1 MALYR
6 NTYTFDEIFNIIKNK
21 INENNDKKLTFWG
34 SSGIGVAILK
44 AISFF
49 ISEMQLQ
56 ANIIA
61 LTSRIN
67 TAWGRHLEL
76 LLEDSNFPKKENTY
90 AQTIQRFYGSND
102 RLDDVLIPANTVVR
116 TADDYFGNNIKYET
130 ITDTVLLLS
139 EDSVTGLIQC
149 TQAGTVG
156 NVLSGAINI
165 LEDTIIGIS
174 GTSNVEDIGNGSNLE
189 KDIQYKDRYGYYLLG
204 LKKGNE
210 SAILDAVY
218 AVDGVVYADLKEN
231 FPANGIFTIF
241 VTTENGIVDT
251 VLKAKINNAV
261 KAVKGFTVIP
271 NIISPIVEPVTLEL
285 DLRLSTNVYNSEAV
299 KENIRINLKNYVNV
313 KSKSVLYKSDIIQ
326 EVRKD
331 INVLDVQDVFINDL
345 DSSLIL
351 DELYTIKV
359 LETSDIVIYVL

>member
-34 SSGIGVAILK
+34 SAGIGVAILK

-49 ISEMQLQ
+49 ISELQLQ

-61 LTSRIN
+61 LTSRIS

-76 LLEDSNFPKKENTY
+76 LLEDSNFPKKQNTY
-90 AQTIQRFYGSND
+90 AQTIQQFNGSND
-102 RLDDVLIPANTVVR
+102 RVTDILIPAQTIVR
-116 TADDYFGNNIKYET
+116 TANDYFGNNIKYAT
-130 ITDTVLLLS
+130 TSDIVLLLS
-139 EDSVTGLIQC
+139 EPSVTGVIQC
-149 TQAGTVG
+149 TQVGTIG

-165 LEDTIIGIS
+165 LDETITGIS
-174 GTSNVEDIGNGSNLE
+174 GTINIEDVGNGSNLE
-189 KDIQYKDRYGYYLLG
+189 KDAQYIDRYGYYLLG
-204 LKKGNE
+204 LKQGNE
-210 SAILDAVY
+210 SAILNAVY
-218 AVDGVVYADLKEN
+218 AVEGVVYADLKEN
-231 FPANGIFTIF
+231 FPANGTFTIF

-251 VLKAKINNAV
+251 VLKARINQAV
-261 KAVKGFTVIP
+261 KAVKGFTVTP
-271 NIISPIVEPVTLEL
+271 NIISPIVEAVTLTL
-285 DLRLSTNVYNSEAV
+285 DLRLSTNIYNSEAV
-299 KENIRINLKNYVNV
+299 KETIRINLKNYVNV

-331 INVLDVQDVFINDL
+331 ANVLDVQDVLINGVDA
-345 DSSLIL
+345 SLIL

-359 LETSDIVIYVL
+359 LETSDIVINVL